1 MKIVVF
7 IVATVVGL
15 VALVGLAGSLL
26 PRHHVAA
33 RSAHFHASPDSLWQ
47 TLTDFARLPTWAPEV
62 MKVERLPDRNGHPV
76 WRQTGARWSAPMEVV
91 ELQPTHRFTV
101 RIVDPKLPF
110 GGAWTYE
117 IAAAPGGTAV
127 TITENGDIRN
137 PVMRFL
143 SRFVFGQTS
152 TLDGVLRALGKKH
165 GETVTPG
172 PGIAAQ

>member
-1 MKIVVF
+1 
-7 IVATVVGL
+7 
-15 VALVGLAGSLL
+15 
-26 PRHHVAA
+26 
-33 RSAHFHASPDSLWQ
+33 
-47 TLTDFARLPTWAPEV
+47 
-62 MKVERLPDRNGHPV
+62 
-76 WRQTGARWSAPMEVV
+76 MEVI
-91 ELQPTHRFTV
+91 EFQPTHRFTV
-101 RIVDPKLPF
+101 RIADAKLPF

-152 TLDGVLRALGKKH
+152 TMDGVLRALGKRH